1 MRTPITL
8 THTHTLSHSYTHSY
22 SHSILSPTLTLTHS
36 DSQPLSLSQS
46 LLLSLSLTLALTH
59 THIFTFS
66 PPPPPP
72 PPPPPMKLQT
82 KLNKLSKPKKNK
94 MQNLV
99 HFSNPR
105 RCRRATSSH
114 RPASRCATLLSRL
127 SHATMACRSLECVS
141 SLVQGSMLLSG
152 WDVVHTRFVHSGHM
166 TSRPKVDS

>member
-59 THIFTFS
+59 THIFTLS
-66 PPPPPP
+66 PP

-105 RCRRATSSH
+105 RCRHATSSH